1 MPPLPAGGLVS
12 PGLTTS
18 GNLVHDCNMILAK
31 PLPPFVAG
39 MLVCLGWLAWS
50 AALGANQGCAARI
63 ARPRYGPTTP
73 GGYYVRVQPRAV
85 TMAHNQRPQLTVA
98 VEDAAGQP
106 VEDVLVTFTPSE
118 GTFTTGSSRTRGG
131 TVVGTFVVAPGS
143 DSPRTAFLVAAVENV
158 EVTIFIDIVPVVF
171 QR

>member
-1 MPPLPAGGLVS
+1 
-12 PGLTTS
+12 
-18 GNLVHDCNMILAK
+18 MILAK

-50 AALGANQGCAARI
+50 AALGANQGCGARI
-63 ARPRYGPTTP
+63 AAGHRYGPTTP
-73 GGYYVRVQPRAV
+73 GGYYVRVEPRAV

-98 VEDAAGQP
+98 VQDAAGQP

-158 EVTIFIDIVPVVF
+158 AVTVFIDIVPVVY

>member
-1 MPPLPAGGLVS
+1 
-12 PGLTTS
+12 
-18 GNLVHDCNMILAK
+18 MISAK

-50 AALGANQGCAARI
+50 VALGATQGCGSRMAGHR
-63 ARPRYGPTTP
+63 
-73 GGYYVRVQPRAV
+73 YYVRVEPRAV

-98 VEDAAGQP
+98 VEDAAGRP
-106 VEDVLVTFTPSE
+106 VEDVLVMFTPSE

-131 TVVGTFVVAPGS
+131 TVVGTFVVDPGS
-143 DSPRTAFLVAAVENV
+143 DSPRTAFLVATVENV
-158 EVTIFIDIVPVVF
+158 EVTVFIDIVPVVY

>member
-1 MPPLPAGGLVS
+1 
-12 PGLTTS
+12 
-18 GNLVHDCNMILAK
+18 MISAK

-50 AALGANQGCAARI
+50 AALSASQGRG
-63 ARPRYGPTTP
+63 PQPTGQRYGPTTP
-73 GGYYVRVQPRAV
+73 GGYFVRVEPRAL
-85 TMAHNQRPQLTVA
+85 TMAHNQQPQLTVA
-98 VEDAAGQP
+98 VEDATGQP
-106 VEDVLVTFTPSE
+106 VEDVLVTFTPSG

-131 TVVGTFVVAPGS
+131 TVVGTFVVTPGS